1 MKLKDKGV
9 IITGGGKGIGQG
21 CAAVCARYGA
31 SVMIAD
37 IDREA
42 GGRTADELTKAGH
55 RVQFVAADVSNEES
69 VKELIDRAAAWLGR
83 IDGLV
88 NNAGIHPPARP
99 IETERVADFDA
110 VLRVNLTSTY
120 MATKFAL
127 PHLLKSRGSIV
138 IMSSAVAA
146 MGQASAPAYVASK
159 AGQLGL
165 TKALALDL
173 APKGVRVN
181 AVCPSNVD
189 TPLMR
194 DWAATLPDP
203 KAALKRVA
211 SWQPINR
218 MATAEEI
225 GEVVAFLLSAESAF
239 ITGQS
244 IIADGGAMLGYGV
257 KAM

>member
-1 MKLKDKGV
+1 MKLKNQRV
-9 IITGGGKGIGQG
+9 LITGGAKGIGQG
-21 CAAVCARYGA
+21 CAAACVRHGA
-31 SVMIAD
+31 AVVIAD
-37 IDREA
+37 IDRAAGAATAAELTA
-42 GGRTADELTKAGH
+42 GGG
-55 RVQFVAADVSNEES
+55 RVEFIAADVSSEEN
-69 VKELIDRAAAWLGR
+69 VKELIDRTAAALGG

-99 IETERVADFDA
+99 IEKERVWDFDA

-127 PHLLKSRGSIV
+127 PHLLKSRGSVV
-138 IMSSAVAA
+138 IMSSAVAM
-146 MGQASAPAYVASK
+146 MGQAQAPAYVASK

-165 TKALALDL
+165 CKALALDL
-173 APKGVRVN
+173 APAGVRVN

-203 KAALKRVA
+203 KAAMKRVA

-225 GEVVAFLLSAESAF
+225 GEIVAFLLSSESAF
-239 ITGQS
+239 LTGQT
-244 IIADGGAMLGYGV
+244 ITADGGAMLGYGV
-257 KAM
+257 KA